1 VIVDLGKLSTLFN
14 STGQFTPPA
23 VTGTGLGNVV
33 YNLYFDTDNDGTY
46 FGWGS
51 HDPYSYTGMNGDSA
65 ASMGPVN
72 NASDQA
78 DFTTFADQLGAS
90 WAGTSPAR

>member
-14 STGQFTPPA
+14 STGQVTPPA

-51 HDPYSYTGMNGDSA
+51 HDPNSYTGMNGDSA